1 MTLASQKDGT
11 PQRDFKVESKVD
23 GVCYN
28 STTYTSTIHVYS
40 SCTYMSFV
48 DFYGRCIG
56 KYTSPMD
63 GMGYNN

>member
-28 STTYTSTIHVYS
+28 STTFLPVPFMYIVAVPT
-40 SCTYMSFV
+40 
-48 DFYGRCIG
+48 
-56 KYTSPMD
+56 
-63 GMGYNN
+63 